1 MAKTALLKKTERN
14 GGGPAAKAALAG
26 KKAAPPAGAAPATRE
41 SFALYRMPGHLI
53 RRLQQ
58 VAVSLFFE
66 EVEPAGFDLT
76 PVQFAALRAI
86 LHHPGIDQA
95 SLAGVIAYDRAT
107 IGGVLDRLEAK
118 GLVRRAVSKTD
129 RRVRQLTLQPAGLKL
144 LGIIDPLIARVQ
156 DRILDPLEPEEREIF
171 LKILLKLA
179 DANNERSR
187 APLRPLG

>member
-14 GGGPAAKAALAG
+14 GGGPAAKAAAAA
-26 KKAAPPAGAAPATRE
+26 KAAPPAGAAPAARE
-41 SFALYRMPGHLI
+41 SFAIYRMPGHLI

-107 IGGVLDRLEAK
+107 IGGVLDRLEGK
-118 GLVRRAVSKTD
+118 GLVRREMSKTD
-129 RRVRQLTLQPAGLKL
+129 RRVRQLNLEPAGVKL
-144 LGIIDPLIARVQ
+144 LKTIDPLVARVQ
-156 DRILDPLEPEEREIF
+156 DRILDPLTREERETF